1 MSIIIAIIVFS
12 IIIIVHELGHF
23 FAAKKCG
30 IRVEEFSVGMGP
42 LIVSKKRGETEYS
55 LRAFPIGGYCKMQGE
70 MDDEEYSDM
79 VDPDYEKSRS
89 FNQKSVMQKIGVI
102 FAGPAMNFVLAF
114 ILVFILLG
122 VNGFLIPEI
131 NSVVENSPAYEAG
144 IQAGDKIVKVNGER
158 ISIYQ
163 DYYVAL
169 ATRSS
174 DSAVDMTVS
183 RDGEKI
189 SVSIT
194 PEYSEETGRYM
205 LGFSFDGRYGLF
217 SDEIEG
223 YERSSIIETIK
234 TDIGMMAYFVKSVV
248 SGLVQLFTFQVKSED
263 VSGPIG
269 IINTIGDTYEAGMV
283 YGVKDAILNL
293 FALSAL
299 LSTNLGVF
307 NLFPIPAVD
316 GGRLAFL
323 IVEGIR
329 KKPVNPETEG
339 RIHLVGY
346 VMLMVFMVFIA
357 FNDIVNLVR

>member
-55 LRAFPIGGYCKMQGE
+55 LRAFPIGGYCRMQGE
-70 MDDEEYSDM
+70 MDDEEYGEM

-114 ILVFILLG
+114 VLVFILIG
-122 VNGFLIPEI
+122 VNGFLVPQIK
-131 NSVVENSPAYEAG
+131 SVVENSPAYEAG
-144 IQAGDKIVKVNGER
+144 LEEGDKIIKVNGER
-158 ISIYQ
+158 IWIYQ

-169 ATRSS
+169 AARSA
-174 DSAVDMTVS
+174 DSPVDMTVS
-183 RDGEKI
+183 RNGEKI
-189 SVSIT
+189 NVSIT
-194 PEYSEETGRYM
+194 PEYSEENGRYM

-217 SDEIEG
+217 SQKVEG
-223 YERSSIIETIK
+223 YSRSTVMETIK

-248 SGLVQLFTFQVKSED
+248 SGLVKLFTFQVRSED

-269 IINTIGDTYEAGMV
+269 IINTIGDTYEAGMA
-283 YGVKDAILNL
+283 YGIKDAVLNL

-323 IVEGIR
+323 IAEGIR
-329 KKPVNPETEG
+329 RKPVNPEIEG
-339 RIHLVGY
+339 RIHLGGFIL
-346 VMLMVFMVFIA
+346 LMVFMVFIA
-357 FNDIVNLVR
+357 FNDIVNLIR

>member
-23 FAAKKCG
+23 FAAKRCG

-70 MDDEEYSDM
+70 LDEEDGGGIA
-79 VDPDYEKSRS
+79 DPDYERSRS

-114 ILVFILLG
+114 VLVFILIG
-122 VNGFLIPEI
+122 ANGFLLPQIK
-131 NSVVENSPAYEAG
+131 SVVENSPAYEAG
-144 IQAGDKIVKVNGER
+144 LREGDEIIKVNGKR
-158 ISIYQ
+158 VLIYQ
-163 DYYVAL
+163 DYYTAL
-169 ATRSS
+169 ETRSA
-174 DSAVDMTVS
+174 DSEVSLTVK

-189 SVSIT
+189 DVSVV
-194 PEYSEETGRYM
+194 PEYSEENGRYM
-205 LGFSFDGRYGLF
+205 IGFSFDGRYGIF
-217 SDEIEG
+217 SEKVEG
-223 YERSSIIETIK
+223 FERASLWETVK

-248 SGLVQLFTFQVKSED
+248 VGLVRLFTFQVRSEE

-269 IINTIGDTYEAGMV
+269 IINTIGDTYEAGLA
-283 YGVKDAILNL
+283 YSFKDAILNL

-329 KKPVNPETEG
+329 RKPVNPETEG
-339 RIHLVGY
+339 RIHLAGY
-346 VMLMVFMVFIA
+346 IMLMVFMVFVA
-357 FNDIVNLVR
+357 FNDIVNIIR

>member
-23 FAAKKCG
+23 FAAKRCG

-42 LIVSKKRGETEYS
+42 LIVSKKAGETEYS

-70 MDDEEYSDM
+70 IDEEDGGGIA
-79 VDPDYEKSRS
+79 DPDYDISRS

-114 ILVFILLG
+114 VLVFVLVG
-122 VNGFLIPEI
+122 VNGFLLPQIA
-131 NSVVENSPAYEAG
+131 SVVENSPAYEAG
-144 IQAGDKIVKVNGER
+144 LEVGDEIVSVNGKR
-158 ISIYQ
+158 VLIYQ
-163 DYYVAL
+163 DYYTAL
-169 ATRSS
+169 ETRNA
-174 DSAVDMTVS
+174 DSPVDMTLK
-183 RDGEKI
+183 RNGEKI
-189 SVSIT
+189 KVSIQ
-194 PEYSEETGRYM
+194 PEYSQENQRYM

-217 SDEIEG
+217 SDSVEG
-223 YERSSIIETIK
+223 YERASVWETVK
-234 TDIGMMAYFVKSVV
+234 TDIGMMVYFVKSVV
-248 SGLVQLFTFQVKSED
+248 IGLVRLFTFQLKANE

-269 IINTIGDTYEAGMV
+269 IINTIGDTYEAGLA
-283 YGVKDAILNL
+283 YSFKDAILNL

-323 IVEGIR
+323 FAEGIR
-329 KKPVNPETEG
+329 RKPVNPETEG
-339 RIHLVGY
+339 RIHLAGY
-346 VMLMVFMVFIA
+346 IMLMVFMAFIA